1 MPAGMREREVPP
13 LTRKVESESEGL
25 RRDWDDKDEAR
36 TDDVGFDEESSFN
49 QPAYSSRM
57 RRRIFRTILPDE
69 NSE

>member
-1 MPAGMREREVPP
+1 M
-13 LTRKVESESEGL
+13 TRKVESESEGL